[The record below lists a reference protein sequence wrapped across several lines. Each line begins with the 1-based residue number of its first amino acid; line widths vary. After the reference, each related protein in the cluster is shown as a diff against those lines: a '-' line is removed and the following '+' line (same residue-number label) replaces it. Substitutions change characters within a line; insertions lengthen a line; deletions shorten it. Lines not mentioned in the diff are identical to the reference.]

1 MSDSRKNN
9 PAHPH
14 QSFKS
19 RFRRWITSEHVSIS
33 ILAFIIG
40 VLAGTGA
47 YALNRMVAFVSRT
60 LTDYIHPGEINVLL
74 LILPL
79 AGILLTGIYTRYI
92 LKHGIEHGV
101 DKMMKA
107 ISERH
112 YNLPGSAVV
121 SPLIAST
128 LTLGFGGSAGSE
140 GPIAY
145 AGAAIGSNV
154 ARICRMSPHNTMILL
169 GCGAAAGIAG
179 IFKAP
184 VGGAMFAL
192 EVLSL
197 NFTTASVLAVM
208 VSVIAAGLTTFA
220 LTGYT
225 IDLAFPSMATFE
237 PHLLPSVVLL
247 GVLCGVYS
255 IWYTFVA
262 DKIESFL
269 GKIRNPWLKNIVS
282 GGIISVLVFV
292 FPALYGE
299 GYSVMG
305 EVLGGNY
312 SVLTNFGPFAH
323 CGKEMLPVL
332 LLGIVAVKSL
342 AATATNSGGGVA
354 GDFAPTL
361 MAGCMLG
368 LMYALA
374 AQYWMGI
381 DLEPGNLAYY
391 GMAGAMAGII
401 QAPIMAIFIV
411 VEMSGGY
418 TLLMP
423 IAVVATISFF
433 TVKACNR
440 LSIYDSRRRSKARN
454 EGHTQAKH
462 D

>member
-1 MSDSRKNN
+1 MNAHRKTN
-9 PAHPH
+9 PTQSHE
-14 QSFKS
+14 SFKS
-19 RFRRWITSEHVSIS
+19 RFRQWITSEHVSIS
-33 ILAFIIG
+33 ILAFVIG
-40 VLAGTGA
+40 VLAGTA
-47 YALNRMVAFVSRT
+47 AFALKRMVAFVSHT
-60 LTDYIHPGEINVLL
+60 LTHYIHPGEFNVLF

-92 LKHGIEHGV
+92 LKRDIEHGV
-101 DKMMKA
+101 DKMLKA

-112 YNLPGSAVV
+112 YNLPGSTVF

-154 ARICRMSPHNTMILL
+154 ARLCRMSPHHTMILL

-184 VGGAMFAL
+184 MGGAMFAL
-192 EVLSL
+192 EVLAL
-197 NFTTASVLAVM
+197 DFTTASVLAVM
-208 VSVIAAGLTTFA
+208 VAVIAAGLTTFA

-237 PHLLPSVVLL
+237 PHLLLSVVIL
-247 GVLCGVYS
+247 GILCGVYS
-255 IWYTFVA
+255 IWYTYAA
-262 DKIESFL
+262 DKLERLF
-269 GKIRNPWLKNIVS
+269 GKIKNPWIKNIVS
-282 GGIISVLVFV
+282 GGILSVLVFV

-299 GYSVMG
+299 GYSMMG
-305 EVLGGNY
+305 EVLAGNY
-312 SVLTNFGPFAH
+312 SGLTDYGPFAH

-332 LLGIVAVKSL
+332 LLGIVAVKSF
-342 AATATNSGGGVA
+342 AATASNSGGGVA

-368 LMYALA
+368 LMYALG
-374 AQYWMGI
+374 AQYWLGI
-381 DLEPGNLAYY
+381 DLETGNLAYY

-411 VEMSGGY
+411 LEMSGGY
-418 TLLMP
+418 TLLLP
-423 IAVVATISFF
+423 ISVVATISFL

-440 LSIYDSRRRSKARN
+440 LSIYDSRRHRKERE
-454 EGHTQAKH
+454 EGQPQAKH

>member
-1 MSDSRKNN
+1 MTELRKTN
-9 PAHPH
+9 PRQRHK
-14 QSFKS
+14 SFKS
-19 RFRRWITSEHVSIS
+19 RFRDWITSEHVSIS

-47 YALNRMVAFVSRT
+47 FLLKRMVSFVSGM
-60 LTDYIHPGEINVLL
+60 LTQFIHPGGFNLL
-74 LILPL
+74 LLVFPVV
-79 AGILLTGIYTRYI
+79 GILLTGIYTRYI
-92 LKHGIEHGV
+92 LRRDIEHGV

-107 ISERH
+107 IADRH
-112 YNLPGSAVV
+112 YNLPGSSVI

-145 AGAAIGSNV
+145 AGASIGSNV
-154 ARICRMSPHNTMILL
+154 ARLCRMSPHHTKILL

-192 EVLSL
+192 EVLAL
-197 NFTTASVLAVM
+197 DFTTASVLAVM
-208 VSVIAAGLTTFA
+208 VAVIAAGLTTFA

-237 PHLLPSVVLL
+237 PHLLLSVVIL

-262 DKIESFL
+262 DKMELFL
-269 GKIRNPWLKNIVS
+269 GKIRNPWVKNIVS
-282 GGIISVLVFV
+282 GGIISALVFV

-312 SVLTNFGPFAH
+312 SVLTNYGPFAH

-332 LLGIVAVKSL
+332 LLGIVAVKSM

-361 MAGCMLG
+361 LAGCMLG

-374 AQYWMGI
+374 AQYWLGI
-381 DLEPGNLAYY
+381 DLESGNLAYY

-411 VEMSGGY
+411 LEMSGGY
-418 TLLMP
+418 TLLLP
-423 IAVVATISFF
+423 IAVVATISFL

-440 LSIYDSRRRSKARN
+440 LSIYGSRKRSREGN
-454 EGHTQAKH
+454 EGQGQAKEG
-462 D
+462 

>member
-1 MSDSRKNN
+1 MPKKR
-9 PAHPH
+9 HE
-14 QSFKS
+14 SFRS
-19 RFRRWITSEHVSIS
+19 RFRHWITLEHVSIGL
-33 ILAFIIG
+33 LAFVIG

-47 YALNRMVAFVSRT
+47 FLLKRTVAFVSDA
-60 LTDYIHPGEINVLL
+60 LMQFAHPDGFNWLF

-79 AGILLTGIYTRYI
+79 AGILLTGIFTRYI
-92 LKHGIEHGV
+92 LRRDIEHGV

-107 ISERH
+107 FSEKH
-112 YNLPGSAVV
+112 YNLPGSSIF
-121 SPLIAST
+121 SPIIAST

-145 AGAAIGSNV
+145 AGAAIGSNL
-154 ARICRMSPHNTMILL
+154 ARLTRMSPHITMVLL

-192 EVLSL
+192 EVLALRFS
-197 NFTTASVLAVM
+197 TTAVMAVM

-237 PHLLPSVVLL
+237 PRLLLSVVVL
-247 GVLCGVYS
+247 GILCGIYAM
-255 IWYTFVA
+255 WYTFSA
-262 DKIESFL
+262 RKMELFL
-269 GKIRNPWLKNIVS
+269 GKISHPWVKNIVS
-282 GGIISVLVFV
+282 GAIISLLVFL

-299 GYSVMG
+299 GYPVMG
-305 EVLGGNY
+305 EVFAGNY
-312 SVLTNFGPFAH
+312 SSLTDYGPFAH
-323 CGKEMLPVL
+323 SSNLILPLV
-332 LLGIVAVKSL
+332 LLGIVAVKAL

-368 LMYALA
+368 LLYALVA
-374 AQYWMGI
+374 EQWLGI
-381 DLEPGNLAYY
+381 DLETGNLAYY

-418 TLLMP
+418 TLLLP
-423 IAVVATISFF
+423 VALVSTISYF
-433 TVKACNR
+433 TVKACNKM
-440 LSIYDSRRRSKARN
+440 SIYDTRQRTKPSPS
-454 EGHTQAKH
+454 HPQ
-462 D
+462 